1 MTTFKVIEG
10 THKDPNDI
18 ETLYLETKIIHGP
31 FASEAE
37 ADQIAKRLIQKNID
51 NYYHRAWVIKN

>member
-31 FASEAE
+31 FASEEE
-37 ADQIAKRLIQKNID
+37 ADQIAK
-51 NYYHRAWVIKN
+51 